1 MQILY
6 KRQDIK
12 KSLKIIMENL
22 ATPGKAIDDMAEID
36 QLKLKR
42 KTNVDREIIDNSSK
56 NAL

>member
-1 MQILY
+1 
-6 KRQDIK
+6 
-12 KSLKIIMENL
+12 MENS

-42 KTNVDREIIDNSSK
+42 KTNADREIIDNSSK